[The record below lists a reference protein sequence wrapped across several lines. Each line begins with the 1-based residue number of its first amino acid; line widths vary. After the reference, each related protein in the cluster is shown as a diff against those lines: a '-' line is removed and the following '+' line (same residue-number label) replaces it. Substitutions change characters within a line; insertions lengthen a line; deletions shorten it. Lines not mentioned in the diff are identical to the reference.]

1 MDKKKIKNLA
11 LVILPLAAVVLAG
24 MPECVMVLR
33 KDAAAMSCSMFTLI
47 EDVQWSF
54 CLPFAGMI
62 GALTFGL
69 GVLNLVKQKDLWLK
83 LITGSAFV
91 SMTLSVV
98 QLMTGQDVLLIP
110 NMLIPILLGV
120 ETLLA
125 YTMIPKPVQEEQKQN
140 SARLKPRK

>member
-1 MDKKKIKNLA
+1 MDKKKILNLV

-24 MPECVMVLR
+24 MPDCVTVLR
-33 KDAAAMSCSMFTLI
+33 KDAAAVSCSMFTLI

-54 CLPFAGMI
+54 CLPFAGI
-62 GALTFGL
+62 VGALTFGL
-69 GVLNLVKQKDLWLK
+69 GVLNLVKQKDLWVRIILG
-83 LITGSAFV
+83 TAFV

-98 QLMTGQDVLLIP
+98 QLLTGQDVLLIP

-125 YTMIPKPVQEEQKQN
+125 YSMIPKPVQEEQKQN
-140 SARLKPRK
+140 GNRLKPRK

>member
-1 MDKKKIKNLA
+1 MDNKKMKNLA

-24 MPECVMVLR
+24 MPECVTVLR
-33 KDAAAMSCSMFTLI
+33 KDAAAIGCSMFTLI

-54 CLPFAGMI
+54 CLPLGGIA

-69 GVLNLVKQKDLWLK
+69 GVLNFVKQKDLWLK
-83 LITGSAFV
+83 LILGSAFV

-98 QLMTGQDVLLIP
+98 PLMTGQDVLLIP

-125 YTMIPKPVQEEQKQN
+125 YSMIPKPVQEEQKQN
-140 SARLKPRK
+140 GTRLKHRK